1 MSLAE
6 KQIVIFG
13 GSLGIGLAAARIA
26 AESGAKVTIVGRSR
40 EKLLAAQKEL
50 HNVEI
55 AVADAADESA
65 VKGVFERLE
74 TVDHVYN
81 AAGSFVGGTVL
92 ENSAEFYRAAFEARI
107 WGSFHIVR
115 AAFPKMQPNG
125 SFVFTGGVST
135 ARPVPGAWA
144 TAVATAAAEQMARAL
159 AVEIAPVRVNAV
171 APGWTDTP
179 MWDEI
184 FGENKREVFAGV
196 AEKLLTKRLATAE
209 EVAQA
214 VIFLMNNDSITG
226 ETIHVEG
233 GHRLV

>member
-1 MSLAE
+1 
-6 KQIVIFG
+6 
-13 GSLGIGLAAARIA
+13 
-26 AESGAKVTIVGRSR
+26 
-40 EKLLAAQKEL
+40 
-50 HNVEI
+50 
-55 AVADAADESA
+55 
-65 VKGVFERLE
+65 
-74 TVDHVYN
+74 
-81 AAGSFVGGTVL
+81 
-92 ENSAEFYRAAFEARI
+92 
-107 WGSFHIVR
+107 
-115 AAFPKMQPNG
+115 MQPNG

-214 VIFLMNNDSITG
+214 VIFLMNNNSITG

>member
-13 GSLGIGLAAARIA
+13 GSLGIGLATARIA
-26 AESGAKVTIVGRSR
+26 LQAGAKVTIVGRSEDR
-40 EKLLAAQKEL
+40 LRAAQNEL
-50 HNVEI
+50 KNVEI
-55 AVADAADESA
+55 AVADAADETA
-65 VKGVFERLE
+65 VNRVFAEVE

-81 AAGSFVGGTVL
+81 AAGNFVGGTIL
-92 ENSAEFYRAAFEARI
+92 ENSAGFYRNVFEARI
-107 WGSFHIVR
+107 WGSFYIVR

-159 AVEIAPVRVNAV
+159 AVEIAPLRANAV

-179 MWDEI
+179 MWDDI
-184 FGENKREVFAGV
+184 FGEGKQEVFAGV

-214 VIFLMNNDSITG
+214 VIFLMNNNSITG
-226 ETIHVEG
+226 ETIHIEG

>member
-1 MSLAE
+1 MNLAD

-13 GSLGIGLAAARIA
+13 GSSGIGLATARIA
-26 AESGAKVTIVGRSR
+26 AEAGGRVTIVGRSR
-40 EKLLAAQKEL
+40 EKLAAAQNEL
-50 HNVEI
+50 NNVEI
-55 AVADAADESA
+55 AVADVADEAA
-65 VKGVFERLE
+65 VNRVFDALE
-74 TVDHVYN
+74 TIDHIYN

-92 ENSAEFYRAAFEARI
+92 ENSAGFYRAVFEARI

-159 AVEIAPVRVNAV
+159 AVEIAPLRVNAV

-179 MWDEI
+179 MWDKI
-184 FGENKREVFAGV
+184 FGDGKQEIFAGV

-209 EVAQA
+209 EVARA
-214 VIFLMNNDSITG
+214 VIFLMSNDSITG